1 MNPLRRLLI
10 KALAWNVPITP
21 SGWTALHVGY
31 TPGQPIYTEMTLERA
46 VREGYTM
53 SVGVYRAVRA
63 IAQAASSVPLVASVD
78 GEYDWEHPLTKL
90 LARPNPEYSGQDLME
105 VTVAHLLLCGN
116 ALWQPLPTPD
126 TRIVPPVELWP
137 CQPDMIQPIPS
148 RDRSLWL
155 DGWQY
160 RDPEGRIST
169 LPRQAFIHLMR
180 FNPANPYWG
189 VGDLQAAAR
198 TIDADNEAQDTQK
211 VSMQNRGM
219 PDGVFSSD
227 VIQTQEQHEE
237 AVRQVRELYLQ
248 KGNRRAPWVL
258 GGSMKWQQLSMT
270 PVEMDFIASRTQ
282 NRRDIAA
289 AFGIDPWWVGDRE
302 HSSYNNVAEAR
313 RSLYEDTVLPLLD
326 DITAMVTLRLVPL
339 YQQDNL
345 AIAYD
350 TSGLA
355 AMRNDYGLRVEQASR
370 LFAMGVPVSQISE
383 RLDLGL
389 EEFAGWD
396 NSYMPFSLSPVG
408 RTQPEPPKARM
419 AALSL
424 TEEQKALHWKLADR
438 KRTAWVRMATA
449 KVKPLYEELGHEL
462 AASIRAEKRRK
473 ASAEN
478 DLVEIAWRVTGGEA
492 KRWEAYIATLGFATI
507 EEFGGEVARALG
519 GTFNPQAAAV
529 RSWLAEHAAQQVES
543 ILGTQRDEAA
553 RLIREGVEA
562 HLSNQRIAQSLQQFY
577 TERAEFMAERV
588 ARTETTMAA
597 GYGQHEAALA
607 SGATWHMW
615 LSTRDDRTRD
625 EHAGIDGETVSLGAR
640 YSNGMMY
647 PGDPAGGPE
656 QVINCRCT
664 ELFG

>member
-1 MNPLRRLLI
+1 MNPLRRLLL
-10 KALAWNVPITP
+10 KALTWNVPSTA
-21 SGWTALHVGY
+21 SGWSALHVGY
-31 TPGQPIYTEMTLERA
+31 SPGQPVYSELTLQKA

-53 SVGVYRAVRA
+53 SIAVYRAVRA
-63 IAQAASSVPLVASVD
+63 IAQAASSVPWVASVN
-78 GEYDWEHPLTKL
+78 GENDWGHPLTKL
-90 LARPNPEYSGQDLME
+90 LASPNPEYSGQDMIE
-105 VTVAHLLLCGN
+105 VTTAHLLLCGN

-126 TRIVPPVELWP
+126 KRPVPPVELWP

-148 RDRSLWL
+148 RDRAVWL

-160 RDPEGRIST
+160 SDPEGRIST
-169 LPRQAFIHLMR
+169 LPRATFIHLMR

-189 VGDLQAAAR
+189 IGDLQAAAR

-211 VSMQNRGM
+211 ISMQNRGM

-227 VIQTQEQHEE
+227 MIQTQDQHEE

-258 GGSMKWQQLSMT
+258 GGSMKWTQMSLT
-270 PVEMDFIASRTQ
+270 PVEMDFIKSRIQ
-282 NRRDIAA
+282 NKRDIAA
-289 AFGIDPWWVGDRE
+289 AFGVDPWWIGDRE

-326 DITAMVTLRLVPL
+326 DVQAMVNLRLVPL
-339 YQQDNL
+339 YQQDGL
-345 AIAYD
+345 AIGYD
-350 TSGLA
+350 TSGVA
-355 AMRNDYGLRVEQASR
+355 AMRNDYGMKVDQAQK
-370 LFAMGVPVSQISE
+370 LFSMGVPVSQISE
-383 RLDLGL
+383 RLELGI
-389 EEFAGWD
+389 EEFPGWD
-396 NSYMPFSLSPVG
+396 NSYMPFSLAPVG
-408 RTQPEPPKARM
+408 ASQPEQPKARGPI
-419 AALSL
+419 L

-438 KRTAWVRMATA
+438 KRAAWIRMVTA
-449 KVKPLYEELGHEL
+449 KVRPLYEELGREM
-462 AASIRAEKRRK
+462 ASALRAEKSRK
-473 ASAEN
+473 ASAED
-478 DLVEIAWRVTGGEA
+478 DLVQIAWRVTGDKA
-492 KRWEAYIATLGFATI
+492 KRWEAYIASLGFATI
-507 EEFGGEVARALG
+507 EEFGGEIARALG

-529 RSWLAEHAAQQVES
+529 RSWLAQHAAEQVET
-543 ILGTQRDEAA
+543 ILGTQKAEAA
-553 RLIREGVEA
+553 RLIRDGVEA

-588 ARTETTMAA
+588 ARTETAMAA

-625 EHAGIDGETVSLGAR
+625 EHIGIDGETVDLGVR
-640 YSNGMMY
+640 YSNGMLY

-656 QVINCRCT
+656 NVINCRCT